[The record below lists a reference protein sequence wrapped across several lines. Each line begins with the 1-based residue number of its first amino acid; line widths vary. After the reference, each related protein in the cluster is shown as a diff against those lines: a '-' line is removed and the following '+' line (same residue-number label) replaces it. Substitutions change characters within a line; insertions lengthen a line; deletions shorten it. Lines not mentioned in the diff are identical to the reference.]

1 MDEKLNYYMNLPYT
15 IEFQNDPE
23 YGWHARVKELP
34 GCMNQGD
41 SPEEALEAILDT
53 MQGWL
58 EIALEKGNPIPEP
71 RHEED
76 YSGKFVV
83 RVPKSLHRKLVEEAE
98 REGVSL
104 NQYINVTLA
113 GSVAGN
119 MAIPK
124 KSAIVGSEED
134 INWPGLSKATKE
146 ALRMAGQTDEAGD
159 IDERLF
165 SSWLSENMMQIT
177 SALRLNNFPEAHKY
191 FDYLIVIL
199 RQNMNCSPIFENLV
213 SLLESQ
219 KRMIRHI
226 GDSQGLPV
234 EESFQP
240 QLIKYIQDVNQP
252 SVKSQFVIS
261 GRKQIREQEVNA
273 YIDNLSRE
281 VPSN

>member
-23 YGWHARVKELP
+23 HGWYARVKELP
-34 GCMNQGD
+34 GCMNQGET
-41 SPEEALEAILDT
+41 PEDALEAILDT

-71 RHEED
+71 RPEED

-98 REGVSL
+98 KEGVSL

-119 MAIPK
+119 LAIPK
-124 KSAIVGSEED
+124 KPAVVGSEEE

-146 ALRMAGQTDEAGD
+146 ALRMAGQADEAGE

-165 SSWLSENMMQIT
+165 SSWLSENMMQVT
-177 SALRLNNFPEAHKY
+177 SALRLNNYPEAYKY

-226 GDSQGLPV
+226 GELQGLPV

-240 QLIKYIQDVNQP
+240 KLNEYIQKVNQP
-252 SVKSQFVIS
+252 SVINKYVIS
-261 GRKQIREQEVNA
+261 GRKQIREQDLNVLF
-273 YIDNLSRE
+273 DTFSRE
-281 VPSN
+281 KPTN